1 MNAIDPDARRSMF
14 STEDQLMAAF
24 DSALAGS
31 ELWLGLPGRRTF
43 LMEEVEGIHG
53 RVDRMMV
60 SLPSAL
66 RPTKSRSELL
76 QQETCCRIVVA
87 LRARQPKSV
96 EQLALDAGR
105 SREIVRYWLSR
116 MADECLVRA
125 LPAGGYVL
133 GPKSTLPECEIWCF
147 EGKLRDWKRALYQAT
162 RYRAFAHRSFVV
174 MPHDCIRS
182 AERQVDRFRLAR
194 IGLLSLDDSGRFR
207 TITKPRSQQPRSP
220 VMFTMA
226 KGRALARIA

>member
-1 MNAIDPDARRSMF
+1 MF
-14 STEDQLMAAF
+14 ETEDQLMAAF
-24 DSALAGS
+24 DTAIAGS

-66 RPTKSRSELL
+66 RPTKTRSALL

-87 LRARQPKSV
+87 LRARQPKTV
-96 EQLALDAGR
+96 EQLALDVGR
-105 SREIVRYWLSR
+105 SRETIRYWLSR
-116 MADECLVRA
+116 MTDARLVRVT
-125 LPAGGYVL
+125 PAGGYVL
-133 GPKSTLPECEIWCF
+133 GPKSSLPDCEIWCF

-174 MPHDCIRS
+174 MPDDLIRS
-182 AERQVDRFRLAR
+182 AESQVDRFRLAR
-194 IGLLSLDDSGRFR
+194 VGLISLDADGQFR
-207 TITKPRSQQPRSP
+207 IVTKPRSHQPRSP

-226 KGRALARIA
+226 QGRALARIA